1 MPAGEGARITGPS
14 HVAFP
19 WPLPPGHPFV
29 RCPTCGIDDDRVVDS
44 RPANGGG
51 AVRRRRECRACG
63 VRFTTFERVE
73 APEIMVRKRSG
84 SVGPFSRQNVL
95 DGMVRAAKGRL
106 PVEELE
112 RAAIEVEAAVRAHGE
127 AEVTTEQVGLQVLA
141 QLRDLDPVTYV
152 RFASV
157 YKDFQGPE
165 DFEKELV
172 HLRKDAPPK
181 T

>member
-1 MPAGEGARITGPS
+1 M
-14 HVAFP
+14 
-19 WPLPPGHPFV
+19 
-29 RCPTCGIDDDRVVDS
+29 RCPTCGLDDDKVVDS
-44 RPANGGG
+44 RPADDGG

-73 APEIMVRKRSG
+73 APGLVVRKRSG
-84 SVGPFSRQNVL
+84 LSSPFSRQKVL
-95 DGMVRAAKGRL
+95 DGMVRSAKGRV

-112 RAAIEVEAAVRAHGE
+112 RAATEVEAAIRAFGE
-127 AEVTTEQVGLQVLA
+127 PEVTSEQVGLQVLT
-141 QLRDLDPVTYV
+141 QLRDLDPVAYV